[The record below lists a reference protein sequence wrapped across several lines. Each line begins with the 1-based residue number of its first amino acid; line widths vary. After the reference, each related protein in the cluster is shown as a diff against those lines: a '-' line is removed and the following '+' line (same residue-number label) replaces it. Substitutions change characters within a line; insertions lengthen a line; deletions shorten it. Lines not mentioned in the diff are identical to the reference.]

1 MRWKLVRAVTASTM
15 PHRRSKSERSA
26 SAYPALDDV
35 VVPMDALGDTYFRL
49 ANHDRV
55 GRAVRVSAQ
64 CATLSSLQLVHA
76 ESALSL
82 KQF

>member
-1 MRWKLVRAVTASTM
+1 MA
-15 PHRRSKSERSA
+15 P
-26 SAYPALDDV
+26 AYPAVDDV

-64 CATLSSLQLVHA
+64 YARAPSDHA
-76 ESALSL
+76 SYLPV
-82 KQF
+82 